1 MSPMREMKE
10 IAMTM
15 RIAVT
20 VIAALVAAD
29 CASAQERPMRA
40 GVDATF
46 APHAMPTLGGS
57 VEGFN
62 IDLGN
67 GIAQRL
73 GRKLDIDA
81 TQFSG
86 LVPGLQAATYDF
98 LIAPVTVNKERA
110 ESLLFTEGYINTDFQ
125 FVVKK
130 ETPDLKAMEDLK
142 GKTIAVNKGSTYDLW
157 ARDNA
162 GKYGWNVESYGTTP
176 DALQAIASG
185 RAYAVLLGNTAAAWA
200 VKNNR
205 ALKLSYLHSTG
216 LVFAV
221 PVRKDNVALRNQLE
235 LAIECMKKDGE
246 IAKIYEKWFG
256 DKPAPDSAAV
266 KIYPGNG
273 VPGMP
278 GYDSTPHELTCR

>member
-1 MSPMREMKE
+1 MR
-10 IAMTM
+10 M
-15 RIAVT
+15 RIVVPTITVLLAVN
-20 VIAALVAAD
+20 
-29 CASAQERPMRA
+29 CASAEEGPLRA

-46 APHAMPTLGGS
+46 APHAMPNLSGGI
-57 VEGFN
+57 EGFN

-67 GIAQRL
+67 GIARRL
-73 GRKLDIDA
+73 HRKLEIDA

-86 LVPGLQAATYDF
+86 LVPGLQAGTYDF

-125 FVVKK
+125 FTVKR
-130 ETPDLKAMEDLK
+130 ETPDIKDMADLK

-157 ARDNA
+157 ARDNSA
-162 GKYGWNVESYGTTP
+162 KYDWNVESYGTTP

-200 VKNNR
+200 VKNNPM
-205 ALKLSYLHSTG
+205 LKLSYLYSTG

-221 PVRKDNVALRNQLE
+221 PVRKDKGEFRNQLE
-235 LAIECMKKDGE
+235 LAIECMKNDGE
-246 IAKIYEKWFG
+246 IAKISEKWFG
-256 DKPAPDSAAV
+256 NKPALDSAVV

-278 GYDSTPHELTCR
+278 GYDPTPHELTCR

>member
-1 MSPMREMKE
+1 
-10 IAMTM
+10 M
-15 RIAVT
+15 RIVVPTITVLLAVN
-20 VIAALVAAD
+20 
-29 CASAQERPMRA
+29 CASAEERPLRA

-46 APHAMPTLGGS
+46 APHAMPNLSGG

-67 GIAQRL
+67 GIARRL
-73 GRKLDIDA
+73 HRKLEIDA

-86 LVPGLQAATYDF
+86 LVPGLQAGTYDF

-125 FVVKK
+125 FAVKR
-130 ETPDLKAMEDLK
+130 ETPDIKDMADLK

-157 ARDNA
+157 ARDNSA
-162 GKYGWNVESYGTTP
+162 KYDWNVESYGTTP

-200 VKNNR
+200 VKNNPM
-205 ALKLSYLHSTG
+205 LKLSYLYSTG

-221 PVRKDNVALRNQLE
+221 PVRKDKGEFRNQLE
-235 LAIECMKKDGE
+235 LAIECMKNDGD
-246 IAKIYEKWFG
+246 IAKISEKWFG
-256 DKPAPDSAAV
+256 NKPAMDSAVV

-278 GYDSTPHELTCR
+278 GYDPTPHELTCR

>member
-1 MSPMREMKE
+1 MR
-10 IAMTM
+10 M
-15 RIAVT
+15 RMVVPTIAVLLA
-20 VIAALVAAD
+20 VN
-29 CASAQERPMRA
+29 CASADERPLRA

-46 APHAMPTLGGS
+46 APHAMPNLSGG

-67 GIAQRL
+67 GIARRL
-73 GRKLDIDA
+73 HRKLEIDA

-86 LVPGLQAATYDF
+86 LVPGLQAGTYDF

-125 FVVKK
+125 FAVKR
-130 ETPDLKAMEDLK
+130 ETPDIKDMADLK

-157 ARDNA
+157 ARENSA
-162 GKYGWNVESYGTTP
+162 KYGWNVESYGTTP

-200 VKNNR
+200 VKNNPM
-205 ALKLSYLHSTG
+205 LKLSYLYSTG

-221 PVRKDNVALRNQLE
+221 PVRKDNGGLRNQLE
-235 LAIECMKKDGE
+235 LAIECMKNDGE
-246 IAKIYEKWFG
+246 IAKISEKWFG
-256 DKPAPDSAAV
+256 NKPELDSAAV

-278 GYDSTPHELTCR
+278 GYDPTPHELTCR

>member
-1 MSPMREMKE
+1 MR
-10 IAMTM
+10 M
-15 RIAVT
+15 RIIVPTIAVLLA
-20 VIAALVAAD
+20 VN
-29 CASAQERPMRA
+29 CASAEERPLRA

-46 APHAMPTLGGS
+46 APDAMPNLSGG

-67 GIAQRL
+67 GIARRL
-73 GRKLDIDA
+73 HRKLEIDA

-86 LVPGLQAATYDF
+86 LVPGLQAGTYDF

-125 FVVKK
+125 FAVKR
-130 ETPDLKAMEDLK
+130 ETPDIKDMADLK

-157 ARDNA
+157 ARDNSA
-162 GKYGWNVESYGTTP
+162 KYDWNVESYGTTP

-200 VKNNR
+200 VKNNPM
-205 ALKLSYLHSTG
+205 LKLSYLYSTG

-221 PVRKDNVALRNQLE
+221 PVRKDKGEFRNQLE
-235 LAIECMKKDGE
+235 LAIECMKNDGE
-246 IAKIYEKWFG
+246 IAKISEKWFG
-256 DKPAPDSAAV
+256 NKPALDSAVV

-278 GYDSTPHELTCR
+278 GYDPTPHELTCR

>member
-1 MSPMREMKE
+1 
-10 IAMTM
+10 MTM
-15 RIAVT
+15 RIVATTISVLL
-20 VIAALVAAD
+20 AAN
-29 CASAQERPMRA
+29 CAWAEERPLRA

-46 APHAMPTLGGS
+46 APHAMPNLSGG

-67 GIAQRL
+67 GIARRL
-73 GRKLDIDA
+73 GRKLEIDA

-86 LVPGLQAATYDF
+86 LVPGLQAGTYDF

-130 ETPDLKAMEDLK
+130 ETPDIKAMEDLK

-157 ARDNA
+157 ARENST
-162 GKYGWNVESYGTTP
+162 KYGWNVELYGTTP

-185 RAYAVLLGNTAAAWA
+185 RAFAILLGNTAAAWA
-200 VKNNR
+200 VKNNPMLR
-205 ALKLSYLHSTG
+205 LSYLYSTG

-221 PVRKDNVALRNQLE
+221 PVRKDNAALRNQLE

-246 IAKIYEKWFG
+246 IAKISEKWFG
-256 DKPAPDSAAV
+256 NKPALDSAAV
-266 KIYPGNG
+266 KSYPGNG

-278 GYDSTPHELTCR
+278 GYDPTPHQLTCR